1 MKSSFSKTFT
11 FLLIIS
17 VAHSTHSQ
25 TTQKYRFKEWH
36 TTHDI
41 EKFPCMNEKETELF
55 KKIKDASKVEERK
68 KTVRQTTKA
77 AVKEQRGIASTT
89 TSFFDKSLN
98 KRFVCPP
105 FHFVRKPY
113 PGTEAFGK
121 TDMFERV
128 KLTQSNLKIIDGL
141 SRGQDWP
148 ITFKT
153 GYAEGKTGKGT
164 PMRLTPLN
172 PEEGTENRFLIQ
184 TIIWPNGSAPLLTLC
199 YPEELHEQCN
209 PYKDPSEIKKPTG
222 VAQK

>member
-1 MKSSFSKTFT
+1 MV
-11 FLLIIS
+11 II
-17 VAHSTHSQ
+17 VAHSTHSKDSQ
-25 TTQKYRFKEWH
+25 QHRFGEWH

-41 EKFPCMNEKETELF
+41 EKFPCMNDKETEMF
-55 KKIKDASKVEERK
+55 KKIKDGSKAEERK

-77 AVKEQRGIASTT
+77 SQSRQVASAT
-89 TSFFDKSLN
+89 FFDKNLN

-113 PGTEAFGK
+113 PGKEAFGK

-128 KLTQSNLKIIDGL
+128 KMVDGWFQVIDGL
-141 SRGQDWP
+141 SHGQSWP
-148 ITFKT
+148 LKFKG

-164 PMRLTPLN
+164 PVRLAPLN
-172 PEEGTENRFLIQ
+172 PEDGANARFMIQ
-184 TIIWPNGSAPLLTLC
+184 SIIWPNGSAPLLTLC

-209 PYKDPSEIKKPTG
+209 PYKDPAQNRSAQG